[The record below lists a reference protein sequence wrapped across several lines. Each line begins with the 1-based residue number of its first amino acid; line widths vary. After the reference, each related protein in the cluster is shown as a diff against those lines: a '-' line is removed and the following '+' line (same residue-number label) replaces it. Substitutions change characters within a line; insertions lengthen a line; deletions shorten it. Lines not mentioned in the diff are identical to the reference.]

1 MVKSDQCQN
10 QNQKKNYTKKSLK
23 SLLSLLIKNKMIGY
37 YIMGINYS
45 NLLYEEPIIEGGKN
59 KDYYEGKRF
68 FKVSRR
74 FYREYTSGYFFG
86 YYHDDEFWDK
96 MELQE
101 TRELALRFLQGYHQ
115 EF

>member
-1 MVKSDQCQN
+1 
-10 QNQKKNYTKKSLK
+10 
-23 SLLSLLIKNKMIGY
+23 MIGY

-45 NLLYEEPIIEGGKN
+45 NLLYEEQPRHLSYEGKN
-59 KDYYEGKRF
+59 KAYYEGKRF

-74 FYREYTSGYFFG
+74 FYREYTRGFIYG

-96 MELQE
+96 MDLQE
-101 TRELALRFLQGYHQ
+101 TRELALNFLKGHHQ

>member
-1 MVKSDQCQN
+1 
-10 QNQKKNYTKKSLK
+10 
-23 SLLSLLIKNKMIGY
+23 MIGY

-45 NLLYEEPIIEGGKN
+45 NLLEPPMDELKN
-59 KDYYEGKRF
+59 KAYYEGKRF

-74 FYREYTSGYFFG
+74 HYREYTRGYIFG

-96 MELQE
+96 MEIQE

>member
-1 MVKSDQCQN
+1 
-10 QNQKKNYTKKSLK
+10 
-23 SLLSLLIKNKMIGY
+23 MIGY

-45 NLLYEEPIIEGGKN
+45 NLLEPVSPMDELKN
-59 KDYYEGKRF
+59 KAYYEGKRF

-74 FYREYTSGYFFG
+74 HYREYTRGYIFG

-96 MELQE
+96 MEIQE